1 LEEGGGIIV
10 SFVGFSVFGEPVAV
24 DWTIIG
30 DTKELDIHGAHLS
43 PFCYPL
49 AIDMLV
55 KKQVPV
61 ADIVTH
67 TFPLAQFGQ
76 AFQLVLESKDSI
88 KVMLQP

>member
-30 DTKELDIHGAHLS
+30 DTKELYIHGAHLGY
-43 PFCYPL
+43 FRYL
-49 AIDMLV
+49 LTMVMLV

-61 ADIVTH
+61 ADIVAH